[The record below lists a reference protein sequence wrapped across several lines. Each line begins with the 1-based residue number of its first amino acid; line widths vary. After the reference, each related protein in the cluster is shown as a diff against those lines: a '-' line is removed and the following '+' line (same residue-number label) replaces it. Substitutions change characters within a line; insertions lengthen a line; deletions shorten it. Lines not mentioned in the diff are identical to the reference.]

1 MNLILAGILTGIW
14 VGMFIAYLTQRNKFE
29 KGDK

>member
-14 VGMFIAYLTQRNKFE
+14 VGMFIAYLAQMNKFE
-29 KGDK
+29 NGDK